1 MFARSTSVLYIE
13 YIQYCI
19 AIFVYVSSCT
29 VLSYCTTYSLQRVW
43 HKCSIVGALQYVVQL
58 QKVHVHGSSRKT
70 HGSILYGSTEVRK
83 YFRSPKYF
91 RTSVALRKYF
101 RTKVRKYVV
110 LPYLRKV
117 WKNGGLGVGF
127 RVSGGI
133 LERPFLDQNIT
144 KMTEVG
150 VGGDA

>member
-1 MFARSTSVLYIE
+1 M
-13 YIQYCI
+13 
-19 AIFVYVSSCT
+19 
-29 VLSYCTTYSLQRVW
+29 
-43 HKCSIVGALQYVVQL
+43 
-58 QKVHVHGSSRKT
+58 HGSSRKT

-91 RTSVALRKYF
+91 RTSVALRKYGSTLYF
-101 RTKVRKYVV
+101 RTFGKFGKMGV
-110 LPYLRKV
+110 
-117 WKNGGLGVGF
+117 LGVGF

-133 LERPFLDQNIT
+133 LEQPFLDQNMT